1 MVNRKTFDAQLLEQ
15 YKSVGGEFV
24 KGSFLKFKET
34 ADGVV
39 VTLKSGE
46 QIACKYLVG
55 ADGST
60 SSVRHFLTG
69 NNDNGFIIVEQYVD
83 KSPDNALEVGVS
95 RHYDVNGYYYRFP
108 NDEFDA
114 VGYGNQSA
122 GIKKCRQV
130 LQQRGIPESP
140 LRGCHIY
147 LKNDYPLNDRIILI
161 GDAGGFANRTTCE
174 GIKAAFLTAS
184 HAARPSLVAI
194 HSVRLMLD
202 FLRR

>member
-1 MVNRKTFDAQLLEQ
+1 LLEQ

-114 VGYGNQSA
+114 VGYGDQSA